1 MRACACVCA
10 SMCVNT
16 QKPKTLACTLIFMV
30 ICFAVVHVMHMW
42 HSSDV
47 LPMLNYGAP
56 SWFYEDIMEFA
67 KQTVVHELL
76 LGLFAIVAI
85 SCMRL

>member
-1 MRACACVCA
+1 MHACVCVHVCKYTKA
-10 SMCVNT
+10 KNL
-16 QKPKTLACTLIFMV
+16 KLACTLIFMV

>member
-1 MRACACVCA
+1 MRVHVCA

-16 QKPKTLACTLIFMV
+16 QKPKTLACTLIFTV

-47 LPMLNYGAP
+47 LPMLNGL
-56 SWFYEDIMEFA
+56 
-67 KQTVVHELL
+67 VVYIH
-76 LGLFAIVAI
+76 I
-85 SCMRL
+85 